1 MGKLVVEDKN
11 HIKDIIFNY
20 PDIMSEDAKDII
32 KSMLIKEAAIRDRL
46 WELRQ
51 ELYSLENDLKDLNL
65 FKSSIQNLYS
75 VEYGS
80 KEIEEI
86 KGECNI
92 LINNKED
99 YRNK

>member
-11 HIKDIIFNY
+11 HIKDIIFKY

-65 FKSSIQNLYS
+65 FKSSLQNLYS

-92 LINNKED
+92 LINNKDD

>member
-11 HIKDIIFNY
+11 HIKDIIFKY
-20 PDIMSEDAKDII
+20 PDIMSENAKDII
-32 KSMLIKEAAIRDRL
+32 KSVLIKESAIRDRL

-51 ELYSLENDLKDLNL
+51 ELYSLENDLRDLNL

-75 VEYGS
+75 IEYGS

>member
-1 MGKLVVEDKN
+1 MGKLIVEDKN
-11 HIKDIIFNY
+11 HIKDIIFKY
-20 PDIMSEDAKDII
+20 PDIMSKDAKDII

-51 ELYSLENDLKDLNL
+51 ELYSLESDLKDLNL

-92 LINNKED
+92 LINNKDD

>member
-11 HIKDIIFNY
+11 HIKDIIFKY

-92 LINNKED
+92 LINNKDD